1 MSLALCPSCHR
12 HVKSRDARCPFCG
25 TTMRLASGSASPAT
39 AAVLIGLGVALSGCS
54 SSSDPGAV
62 ALYAPPPDSGVDSYA
77 GEVTPLY
84 GPPPDTGVDTT
95 VVDTAS
101 TDTGDTGA
109 VAAYGPPPD
118 TGSGDATSDTKADSS
133 PTDSLPAGAY
143 GPPPDTGAG

>member
-1 MSLALCPSCHR
+1 MSLTLCPSCHR

-25 TTMRLASGSASPAT
+25 TTMRLAASPASPV
-39 AAVLIGLGVALSGCS
+39 AGAMLIGLGVALAGCS
-54 SSSDPGAV
+54 SSDTPTPTQDATT
-62 ALYAPPPDSGVDSYA
+62 DSYA

-84 GPPPDTGVDTT
+84 GPPPDTGADTT
-95 VVDTAS
+95 VGDS
-101 TDTGDTGA
+101 TSNDTGDTGA

-118 TGSGDATSDTKADSS
+118 TGSGDTTTDTKVDS